1 MKQGTRVMV
10 VDDES
15 IVCERLM
22 KHLTGE
28 GFEVETFTDS
38 AQAIER
44 LDSGPAFEVVVTD
57 LKMKGPTGL
66 DVMHHVSG
74 NSPGTQVI
82 IITGYASIEAAR
94 EAEYTGVF
102 DFINKPFKLET
113 MAALVKKAAKK
124 AGKDRRFKGGG
135 GA

>member
-1 MKQGTRVMV
+1 MKPRIAV
-10 VDDES
+10 VDDET

-22 KHLTGE
+22 KHLSGE
-28 GFEVETFTDS
+28 GLAVETFTDS
-38 AQAIER
+38 ARAIER
-44 LDSGPAFEVVVTD
+44 LGSEPPFAVVVTD
-57 LKMKGPTGL
+57 LKMSGPTGL
-66 DVMHHVSG
+66 DVMHQVKQQ
-74 NSPGTQVI
+74 SPGTQVI

-113 MAALVKKAAKK
+113 MASLVKKAAKK
-124 AGKDRRFKGGG
+124 AAREMHSEGGG